1 MILVRV
7 SQIGSAT
14 AAPVDTGNRQ
24 SKGPITA
31 DILYC
36 CTVNQRCVLHPANRK
51 IYNGNGL
58 KIAATGSFV
67 LLFKIIEQDVA
78 VMVVQLE
85 DQPPKVEPV
94 AGTATSVTVVPMG

>member
-1 MILVRV
+1 MC
-7 SQIGSAT
+7 SQ
-14 AAPVDTGNRQ
+14 
-24 SKGPITA
+24 
-31 DILYC
+31 
-36 CTVNQRCVLHPANRK
+36 K
-51 IYNGNGL
+51 IYNGNRL